1 MGIQRHDISF
11 LVFSFFIWE
20 KCQQKKRF
28 VEHFGKMINIFFV
41 QIQTKNVTLIKK
53 LAPQFS

>member
-1 MGIQRHDISF
+1 MGKIST
-11 LVFSFFIWE
+11 
-20 KCQQKKRF
+20 KKRF
-28 VEHFGKMINIFFV
+28 VEHFGKMIKIFFG